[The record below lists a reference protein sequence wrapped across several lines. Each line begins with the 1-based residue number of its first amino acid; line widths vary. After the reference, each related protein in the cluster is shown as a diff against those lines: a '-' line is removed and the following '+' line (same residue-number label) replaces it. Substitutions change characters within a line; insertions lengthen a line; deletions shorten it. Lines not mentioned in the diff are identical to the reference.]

1 MEWVVTTAVYFDLDG
16 TLLQFTRPYGTFVAE
31 VLDTH
36 LGRAPDELVAAY
48 DEAFHERFAAMEPA
62 PMRGAMRAVVEH
74 AQEDGHPVGEP
85 NVDEMVATLSRAEYA
100 GTRVSEGVRALLA
113 RLDGAGCR
121 LGVLTNGLPEW
132 QTGKLDTHGLTDRFE
147 AVVTS
152 YDAGAHKPDPDIF
165 AAGEAR
171 LPADR
176 HVMVGDDY
184 EPDVQGARD
193 AGWEAI
199 HLDGITGARAGS
211 IAELEATLALLGG
224 E

>member
-1 MEWVVTTAVYFDLDG
+1 MTTAVHFDLDG

-36 LGRAPDELVAAY
+36 LGRAPDELVEAY
-48 DEAFHERFAAMEPA
+48 DEAFYERFVSMEPA
-62 PMRGAMRAVVEH
+62 PVRGAMRAVVEQAH
-74 AQEDGHPVGEP
+74 EDGYPVGEP

-100 GTRVSEGVRALLA
+100 GMRVSEGVPALLD
-113 RLDGAGCR
+113 RLDAAGCR

-152 YDAGAHKPDPDIF
+152 YGAGAHKPDAAIF
-165 AAGEAR
+165 AEAAER
-171 LPADR
+171 IPADR
-176 HVMVGDDY
+176 HVMVGDDF

-193 AGWEAI
+193 AGWSAI

-211 IAELEATLALLGG
+211 IADLEATLALLGG

>member
-1 MEWVVTTAVYFDLDG
+1 VTTAVHFDLDG

-36 LGRAPDELVAAY
+36 LGRAPDELVEAY
-48 DEAFHERFAAMEPA
+48 DEAFFERFAAMEPA
-62 PMRGAMRAVVEH
+62 PVRGAMTAVVERAH
-74 AQEDGHPVGEP
+74 EQDLPVGEP

-100 GTRVSEGVRALLA
+100 GTRVAEGVPALLD
-113 RLDGAGCR
+113 RLDAAGCR
-121 LGVLTNGLPEW
+121 LGVLTNGLPGW
-132 QTGKLDTHGLTDRFE
+132 QTGKLDQHGLTERFDD
-147 AVVTS
+147 VCTS
-152 YDAGAHKPDPDIF
+152 YDAGAHKPDRELF
-165 AAGEAR
+165 AAAAER

-176 HVMVGDDY
+176 HVMIGDDF

-193 AGWEAI
+193 AGWEAV

-211 IAELEATLALLGG
+211 IAELESTLALLGG

>member
-1 MEWVVTTAVYFDLDG
+1 VTTAVHFDLDG

-36 LGRAPDELVAAY
+36 LGRAPDELVEAY
-48 DEAFHERFAAMEPA
+48 DEAFYERFVSMEPA
-62 PMRGAMRAVVEH
+62 PVRGAMRAVVER
-74 AQEDGHPVGEP
+74 AQEAGYPVGEP
-85 NVDEMVATLSRAEYA
+85 DVDEMVATLSRAEYA
-100 GTRVSEGVRALLA
+100 GTRVSEGVPGLLD
-113 RLDGAGCR
+113 RLDAAGCR

-152 YDAGAHKPDPDIF
+152 YGAGAHKPDAVIF
-165 AAGEAR
+165 DEAAER
-171 LPADR
+171 IPADR
-176 HVMVGDDY
+176 HVMVGDDF

-193 AGWEAI
+193 AGWAAV
-199 HLDGITGARAGS
+199 HLDGIPGTRAGS
-211 IAELEATLALLGG
+211 IGDLKAMLALLGG

>member
-1 MEWVVTTAVYFDLDG
+1 MTTAVYFDLDG

-31 VLDTH
+31 VLDAH
-36 LGRAPDELVAAY
+36 LGRAPDELVEAY
-48 DEAFHERFAAMEPA
+48 DEAFHERFVAIEPA
-62 PMRGAMRAVVEH
+62 PVRGAMQAVVDRAHE
-74 AQEDGHPVGEP
+74 AGYPVGDP
-85 NVDEMVATLSRAEYA
+85 DVDEMVAALSRAEYA
-100 GTRVSEGVRALLA
+100 GTRVAEGVSDLLA
-113 RLDGAGCR
+113 RLDAAGCR

-132 QTGKLDTHGLTDRFE
+132 QTGKLDTHGLTGRFE

-152 YDAGAHKPDPDIF
+152 YGAGAHKPDAAIF
-165 AAGEAR
+165 EAATER

-176 HVMVGDDY
+176 HVMIGDDF

-193 AGWEAI
+193 AGWRAV

-211 IAELEATLALLGG
+211 IAELEATLASFDN

>member
-1 MEWVVTTAVYFDLDG
+1 VTTAVHFDLDG

-36 LGRAPDELVAAY
+36 LGRAPDELVEAY
-48 DEAFHERFAAMEPA
+48 DEAFYERFVSMEPA
-62 PMRGAMRAVVEH
+62 PVRGAMRAVVERAH
-74 AQEDGHPVGEP
+74 EDGYPVGEP

-100 GTRVSEGVRALLA
+100 GTRVSEGVPALLD
-113 RLDGAGCR
+113 RLDAAGCR

-132 QTGKLDTHGLTDRFE
+132 QTGKLDTHGLTARFE

-152 YDAGAHKPDPDIF
+152 YGAGAHKPDAAIF
-165 AAGEAR
+165 EEAAER
-171 LPADR
+171 IQADR
-176 HVMVGDDY
+176 HVMIGDDF

-193 AGWEAI
+193 AGWTAI

-211 IAELEATLALLGG
+211 IGELEATLALLGG